1 MFRCATSARV
11 NSLTVEVGDGEGV
24 GVGEADLVGVG
35 VGEVVGVGVAL
46 TEATGDGEAI
56 AVGVALGDTV
66 VAGDG
71 LLVGVVA
78 GVARTVTPLLQTLL
92 LPFLI
97 HLNSFPAAITTAPNF
112 LQVAPVFGVTAL
124 ALSSEEKS
132 KVQNSNG
139 AIQRRMGKS

>member
-1 MFRCATSARV
+1 M
-11 NSLTVEVGDGEGV
+11 
-24 GVGEADLVGVG
+24 
-35 VGEVVGVGVAL
+35 
-46 TEATGDGEAI
+46 
-56 AVGVALGDTV
+56 
-66 VAGDG
+66 VAGEG
-71 LLVGVVA
+71 LLVEVVA

-124 ALSSEEKS
+124 APSIEEKS

-139 AIQRRMGKS
+139 EIQRFIGKS

>member
-1 MFRCATSARV
+1 VS
-11 NSLTVEVGDGEGV
+11 GDGEGEGV
-24 GVGEADLVGVG
+24 GVAV
-35 VGEVVGVGVAL
+35 
-46 TEATGDGEAI
+46 TEASGDGEAI
-56 AVGVALGDTV
+56 AVGVALGETV

-71 LLVGVVA
+71 LLVAVVA

-92 LPFLI
+92 LPFLT

-139 AIQRRMGKS
+139 AIQRRIGAS

>member
-1 MFRCATSARV
+1 M
-11 NSLTVEVGDGEGV
+11 
-24 GVGEADLVGVG
+24 
-35 VGEVVGVGVAL
+35 
-46 TEATGDGEAI
+46 
-56 AVGVALGDTV
+56 
-66 VAGDG
+66 VAGDA

-139 AIQRRMGKS
+139 AIQRRIGKS

>member
-1 MFRCATSARV
+1 M
-11 NSLTVEVGDGEGV
+11 
-24 GVGEADLVGVG
+24 
-35 VGEVVGVGVAL
+35 
-46 TEATGDGEAI
+46 
-56 AVGVALGDTV
+56 
-66 VAGDG
+66 VAGDA

-112 LQVAPVFGVTAL
+112 LQVAPVFGVTAF
-124 ALSSEEKS
+124 ALSKDEKS

-139 AIQRRMGKS
+139 AIQRRIRKS